1 MKEELLYKIAEILEE
16 DEITIEDELNGFDE
30 WDSLTG
36 LSIIALVDSEYNKTL
51 SNEQIKQFVT
61 VGDLVAFILE

>member
-1 MKEELLYKIAEILEE
+1 MKEELLNKIAEILEE

-36 LSIIALVDSEYNKTL
+36 LSIIALVDSDYNKTL
-51 SNEQIKQFVT
+51 SNDQIKQFVT